1 MNFNNIN
8 GVWPQIKDYIDSKLG
23 GGTSKYKHMI
33 YVQYLAQNDFVF
45 STNYRSNDGN
55 KYLFIKYPDIS
66 NAWAAITNNGVYYG
80 AIKNGVLSLYGLGSI
95 QHDVSWSLISEIA
108 DKLPEGW
115 YINYMGQI
123 YDWKGNIVE

>member
-1 MNFNNIN
+1 MNFNDIN

-33 YVQYLAQNDFVF
+33 YVQYLGQEDFIF
-45 STNYRSNDGN
+45 STNTSSGSGE
-55 KYLFIKYPDIS
+55 YLFVKHPDIS
-66 NAWAAITNNGVYYG
+66 NAWATITDKGVYYG
-80 AIKNGVLSLYGLGSI
+80 AIINGVLHLYGLGSI
-95 QHDVSWSLISEIA
+95 SSTVSWAKISQIA
-108 DKLPEGW
+108 EKLPEGW

>member
-1 MNFNNIN
+1 MNFNDIN

-33 YVQYLAQNDFVF
+33 YVQYLGQEDFTF
-45 STNYRSNDGN
+45 DTNTSSNTGE
-55 KYLFIKYPDIS
+55 YLFVKHPDIS
-66 NAWAAITNNGVYYG
+66 NAWATITDKGVYYG
-80 AIKNGVLSLYGLGSI
+80 AIVNGALHLYGLGSI
-95 QHDVSWSLISEIA
+95 SSTVSWAKISQIA
-108 DKLPEGW
+108 EKLPEGW